1 MGRRWEYD
9 ARLTVRLFLLVTCAS
24 ENIMCI
30 QITWEYYFHPYF
42 DSVDLEWNL
51 SLYISNK
58 LLSGSQ
64 CHWAMY
70 LTLNSKDLAGHGCS
84 HCAGSQLLRR

>member
-1 MGRRWEYD
+1 
-9 ARLTVRLFLLVTCAS
+9 
-24 ENIMCI
+24 
-30 QITWEYYFHPYF
+30 
-42 DSVDLEWNL
+42 LEWNL

-58 LLSGSQ
+58 FLSGSQ